1 MEDNGD
7 HMNFVKGMQWRQ
19 GGCDTVRLTM
29 KQDKYF
35 EVKVIVFER
44 AMDGYKELTL
54 CEMDYERYE
63 EADKAYRDVVE
74 SLDRIYDE
82 FGNEIEEENYD

>member
-1 MEDNGD
+1 MVDDGD

-29 KQDKYF
+29 KSG
-35 EVKVIVFER
+35 
-44 AMDGYKELTL
+44 DGWVVDAITYKRTNDEYKELVLFGAVFDT
-54 CEMDYERYE
+54 YE
-63 EADKAYRDVVE
+63 EADQRYRKVVE
-74 SLDRIYDE
+74 HLDAIYDE